1 MPFIFLLLFALICLQ
16 TQWPALPSWLTG
28 EGCCILVGTMVVA
41 SWLAAWVIAWPI
53 AWQMKREPDHRAF
66 LLGRYIR
73 LRRYHFIGLLSV
85 YLISLYLLGWGRLFK
100 NYWGELIVG
109 PDNEAMTALAGFGHV
124 AAASLIEHNAPGM
137 EIGLLAPFFA
147 GLLLSWERFY
157 RVEQTAYEVGNVPT
171 KSGSLPSTRVQIP
184 AALDFPGVLSVSQSI
199 SRYLTASNDG
209 YISKSAYLLLQ
220 VRHQLLL
227 VMPPIFLLFLQQLLF
242 ACFPHWDE
250 ASYFPAIV
258 GILMMAAAFL
268 SMPFLLRLFLGLTP
282 LPAGPLRDRLEQT
295 AIRLRF
301 GYSNVL
307 VWNTKNLF
315 ANALVTGFIPWLRYI
330 VLTDRLIDELSEDEI
345 EAVFGHEVGHIKH
358 HHLLFYLAFFL
369 TSFIALG
376 QFWEIVKDWITQ
388 DDVMNWLRSMPL
400 VGDDIRNTLK
410 TYSSFGKLGLLAVFT
425 MLVFGFLSRRCE
437 RQADL
442 FGARTVSTDAFVNA
456 LEKVA
461 YINGIR
467 RDRGG
472 WLHPTI
478 AQRVEF
484 LQKMRDNPALVPPF
498 HRSIALIRWSFFVL
512 LGVLLSCYEL
522 PRVLM
527 YIKYQN

>member
-1 MPFIFLLLFALICLQ
+1 
-16 TQWPALPSWLTG
+16 
-28 EGCCILVGTMVVA
+28 
-41 SWLAAWVIAWPI
+41 
-53 AWQMKREPDHRAF
+53 MKRDPDHRAF
-66 LLGRYIR
+66 LLGRYAR
-73 LRRYHFIGLLSV
+73 WRRYHFIGLLTA
-85 YLISLYLLGWGRLFK
+85 YLASLYLLGWGRVFK
-100 NYWGELIVG
+100 NFWADWLLGQD
-109 PDNEAMTALAGFGHV
+109 DNAVAALCGFGHT
-124 AAASLIEHNAPGM
+124 AAAGLMDRNAPGM

-147 GLLLSWERFY
+147 ALLLSWERFY
-157 RVEQTAYEVGNVPT
+157 RVEQTAYEVTNATIKAGPMT
-171 KSGSLPSTRVQIP
+171 STRAQIP
-184 AALDFPGVLSVSQSI
+184 AALDFAGILAVSQSI
-199 SRYLTASNDG
+199 SRFITTSIDSF
-209 YISKSAYLLLQ
+209 ISKSAYLLLQ

-227 VMPPIFLLFLQQLLF
+227 VMPPIVLLFLQQLLF
-242 ACFPHWDE
+242 AFFPHWDE
-250 ASYFPAIV
+250 NSYFPAIV
-258 GILMMAAAFL
+258 GLVMMAVAFL
-268 SMPFLLRLFLGLTP
+268 AMPFLLRLFLGLKP
-282 LPAGPLRDRLEQT
+282 LPAGPLRDRLERT
-295 AIRLRF
+295 AVRLRF

-330 VLTDRLIDELSEDEI
+330 VLTDRLIDELTDDEI
-345 EAVFGHEVGHIKH
+345 EAVFGHEIGHIKH

-369 TSFIALG
+369 ASFIALG

-388 DDVMNWLRSMPL
+388 DNIMDWLKTMPL
-400 VGDDIRNTLK
+400 FGDDIRNTLK
-410 TYSSFGKLGLLAVFT
+410 TYSSFGKLGLLAIFT
-425 MLVFGFLSRRCE
+425 VLVFGFLSRRCE

-442 FGARTVSTDAFVNA
+442 YGARTVSTDAFVSA

-484 LQKMRDNPALVPPF
+484 LQRMRDNPALVPSF
-498 HRSIALIRWSFFVL
+498 HRSIALMRWSFFVL